1 MVESQVQSTKDLM
14 KKRLAETKNAD
25 LKTTPVSPRQSTPLR
40 RALLREKN
48 TPTKLLV
55 FSCDSSDQEKYVKT
69 RNISH
74 NRSQI
79 FYANRQ
85 DFWAEQ
91 AKCLKST
98 SRNVSQ
104 VRLSHNVHGD
114 AEEAALA
121 RGRLQLNHMRQA
133 QACTFNK
140 DNPVKFA
147 KRIVSPMKTVNGVVQ
162 NKAAGHNDIGQ
173 MIKAQFDPQLRSL
186 SNAFEQEQ
194 QARENRFG
202 KRVIKCAAEVE
213 EK

>member
-14 KKRLAETKNAD
+14 KKRLEESKKPEANTGK
-25 LKTTPVSPRQSTPLR
+25 VSPRELTPLR
-40 RALLREKN
+40 RVLLREKN

-55 FSCDSSDQEKYVKT
+55 FSCDSSDQEKYIKS

-79 FYANRQ
+79 FYADRQ

-91 AKCLKST
+91 AKCLKGT

-104 VRLSHNVHGD
+104 VRLSHDAHGD

-133 QACTFNK
+133 QAACTFNK

-147 KRIVSPMKTVNGVVQ
+147 K
-162 NKAAGHNDIGQ
+162 
-173 MIKAQFDPQLRSL
+173 
-186 SNAFEQEQ
+186 
-194 QARENRFG
+194 
-202 KRVIKCAAEVE
+202 
-213 EK
+213 